1 MILLC
6 GFKAPGVIPHLMS
19 RSLLCDI
26 RWGPRTRR
34 WREAPRQPSVLVPSW
49 RLPGTGR
56 AGELGGLGWEGDCQ
70 DPGPCAAVLHSL
82 AACRKWLVLV
92 QWLGFSL
99 AWRSLHR
106 GGEGIDHTRALCS
119 QHLRGRRVSRSV
131 GAQALHNP
139 VPLHA
144 IEEEEVVVRGVP
156 LRQGLRRE
164 TRRRFSSSA

>member
-1 MILLC
+1 MCWFL
-6 GFKAPGVIPHLMS
+6 
-19 RSLLCDI
+19 
-26 RWGPRTRR
+26 
-34 WREAPRQPSVLVPSW
+34 
-49 RLPGTGR
+49 
-56 AGELGGLGWEGDCQ
+56 AGDFQELAAQASLGGLGREGDCQ

-106 GGEGIDHTRALCS
+106 GGEGIDRTRALCR
-119 QHLRGRRVSRSV
+119 QHLWGRGVSRSV

-164 TRRRFSSSA
+164 TRKRFSSSA

>member
-1 MILLC
+1 MTS
-6 GFKAPGVIPHLMS
+6 GGN
-19 RSLLCDI
+19 REQ
-26 RWGPRTRR
+26 R

-92 QWLGFSL
+92 QWLGFPRL
-99 AWRSLHR
+99 GEAFI
-106 GGEGIDHTRALCS
+106 GEGRDPDRTRGAV
-119 QHLRGRRVSRSV
+119 QVSISGPRNLAFSW
-131 GAQALHNP
+131 GQALHNP

-144 IEEEEVVVRGVP
+144 IEE
-156 LRQGLRRE
+156 RRSCCEGPSE
-164 TRRRFSSSA
+164 TGPAEGNKKRFSSSA